1 MTEATNEA
9 PAAPEPSTLLTDPP
23 TAEGQAAAGQGE
35 QGAGP
40 AAKPEEKPAE
50 APEGAPEAY
59 EFTPPEGHVLDDGV
73 IGKFS
78 EVAKELNLPQDKAQ
92 KAVDFFTAK
101 MKASADASA
110 TAFADLKAGWRKD
123 AVADTSIGTGT
134 QIKPE
139 VLQSVGRAIDNLGPE
154 LSKGFREAMNLTGV
168 GDNPAFI
175 KAFYAMAAK
184 VTEGRPTAAQSPAP
198 VAAPGAG
205 RTSLAAAIYP
215 NLPE

>member
-35 QGAGP
+35 QGAEP

-78 EVAKELNLPQDKAQ
+78 EVAKELNLSQSNAQ
-92 KAVDFFTAK
+92 KVLDVMAPAIAERQQAALQAMTAEW
-101 MKASADASA
+101 ADSARADKEFGGDKLDENLAIAKTALEKFA
-110 TAFADLKAGWRKD
+110 TPEFRTLLN
-123 AVADTSIGTGT
+123 DTGLGNH
-134 QIKPE
+134 PE
-139 VLQSVGRAIDNLGPE
+139 VLRVFVRAGKAISPDTVV
-154 LSKGFREAMNLTGV
+154 TGKQ
-168 GDNPAFI
+168 A
-175 KAFYAMAAK
+175 
-184 VTEGRPTAAQSPAP
+184 PAP
-198 VAAPGAG
+198 AD
-205 RTSLAAAIYP
+205 RLATLYDNTP
-215 NLPE
+215 KS

>member
-35 QGAGP
+35 QGAEP

-78 EVAKELNLPQDKAQ
+78 EVAKELNLSQASAQ
-92 KAVDFFTAK
+92 KVI
-101 MKASADASA
+101 DAM
-110 TAFADLKAGWRKD
+110 T
-123 AVADTSIGTGT
+123 
-134 QIKPE
+134 P
-139 VLQSVGRAIDNLGPE
+139 
-154 LSKGFREAMNLTGV
+154 
-168 GDNPAFI
+168 
-175 KAFYAMAAK
+175 AMAAAQVESYK
-184 VTEGRPTAAQSPAP
+184 EFFNDIGGLPETWASAAKADKEYGGDRLDENLAVANKAYEQFATPQLKGLLGKTQFGDHPEVIRMFYRIGKAISPDSVISGKAAPSPADRLSALYDNTP
-198 VAAPGAG
+198 K
-205 RTSLAAAIYP
+205 S
-215 NLPE
+215 

>member
-1 MTEATNEA
+1 VEPPSTEPKPGE
-9 PAAPEPSTLLTDPP
+9 TLLTEPP
-23 TAEGQAAAGQGE
+23 ADGLQ
-35 QGAGP
+35 
-40 AAKPEEKPAE
+40 
-50 APEGAPEAY
+50 GAPEKY
-59 EFTPPEGHVLDDGV
+59 EDFTLPEGFEMPAELRT
-73 IGKFS
+73 
-78 EVAKELNLPQDKAQ
+78 EAETLLKELNLPQDKAQ

-123 AVADTSIGTGT
+123 AVADTTIGTGT